1 MGTRP
6 DDPSMTPGQ
15 QRKRPL
21 SIIQEHDS
29 DDAGGVPEF
38 IVEFNDVM
46 KTKINAKENSKK
58 DVAKQGK
65 GNKAVNSP
73 PSGLTSEL
81 QTTNQIK
88 PQTSGPGK
96 SKHSTKHKPTKDT
109 NAKPTKSTPSATTP
123 KSKAPPNNSPTSPST
138 EPLTPAW
145 KKKKNRKSSSKQN
158 GAHVGSS
165 SPTNSPVNPFQESAS
180 VTSPR
185 PPVTQ
190 QHDQDTRT
198 TEHVAKEKPE
208 VLTNGDV
215 LVKPLG
221 SAPKL
226 VADGYGLARI
236 RETAERLNLTSTS
249 PPSPLAPLSHSP
261 KFNHRLRLTATSPPS
276 RPLSEGAALM
286 GVPIPQITITPSVGT
301 IRLAHDASTDRSS
314 DAESENL
321 TTRLSPILS
330 RRLPYLTSKYSSSK
344 FGSSFF
350 NRRVRSDSNG
360 SLSEGELSEGSNSV
374 IDSSEDTPY
383 FVSDF
388 KRLKE
393 TTEKLQLSPRR
404 PSIMLW
410 RQKYLEGAET
420 RVMSSNLN
428 GDVSEERLTTDRKQ
442 RINEALDWLKT
453 ELLEMRSQDQTLAR
467 QLLTIRQDIH
477 QLKLQRC
484 TAEHQ
489 DLIDDY
495 QSEMEDLHELSYV
508 LDIPQPL
515 YGNNPL
521 KHIGVTRLN
530 LSARRFSAC

>member
-6 DDPSMTPGQ
+6 DDPSMTPSQ

-21 SIIQEHDS
+21 SIIQEYDS
-29 DDAGGVPEF
+29 DDAGVPEV
-38 IVEFNDVM
+38 ILDLGDVV
-46 KTKINAKENSKK
+46 KTKLNAKENSNK
-58 DVAKQGK
+58 DGARHGK
-65 GNKAVNSP
+65 GNKAVNGGGSLP
-73 PSGLTSEL
+73 GE
-81 QTTNQIK
+81 
-88 PQTSGPGK
+88 PQTPNQTKSHSPSPGK
-96 SKHSTKHKPTKDT
+96 SKHSTKKNPPKDAS
-109 NAKPTKSTPSATTP
+109 AKPPKSTTAAPP
-123 KSKAPPNNSPTSPST
+123 KSINVHHDPPSPSSDIK
-138 EPLTPAW
+138 TPAW
-145 KKKKNRKSSSKQN
+145 KKKKNRKSASKHN

-165 SPTNSPVNPFQESAS
+165 SPTGLPLKPFQERAPAS
-180 VTSPR
+180 SP
-185 PPVTQ
+185 PPPARL
-190 QHDQDTRT
+190 QHDEGKRT
-198 TEHVAKEKPE
+198 PEAVAKNKPDA
-208 VLTNGDV
+208 LTNGDAV
-215 LVKPLG
+215 TIPVS
-221 SAPKL
+221 SAPKI

-249 PPSPLAPLSHSP
+249 PPSPLPSLSHSP
-261 KFNHRLRLTATSPPS
+261 KFSHRLRLATATTPC

-286 GVPIPQITITPSVGT
+286 GVTIPQITITPSAGT
-301 IRLAHDASTDRSS
+301 GRLAPDTAAADRSP
-314 DAESENL
+314 DTDPENL

-350 NRRVRSDSNG
+350 NRRVRSDSSG

-383 FVSDF
+383 LVSDF

-410 RQKYLEGAET
+410 RQKYMEGSET
-420 RVMSSNLN
+420 RVTAGYLN

-442 RINEALDWLKT
+442 RINEALDWLKN
-453 ELLEMRSQDQTLAR
+453 ELQEMRSQDQTLAR